1 MRTRAE
7 VVVLA
12 ADLAGTTVFAVEG
25 AIVAMRHGLDFLGVL
40 VVSLVTAVGGGI
52 IRDLLIGAAPPNAIR
67 DWRYPALAFL
77 AGTAAFVFHSA
88 AQGFTG
94 PLIIALD
101 AAGLAL
107 FAVAGVQ
114 KATNYGVR
122 PLVATLMGTLTG
134 VGGGVVRDMLLAQV
148 PTVLTADIYATA
160 AWLGSAV
167 LVSARAIRLPPA
179 VAALAG
185 GASCFALR
193 LLAVQHDWH
202 LPKVP
207 AW

>member
-1 MRTRAE
+1 MARPT
-7 VVVLA
+7 
-12 ADLAGTTVFAVEG
+12 
-25 AIVAMRHGLDFLGVL
+25 
-40 VVSLVTAVGGGI
+40 
-52 IRDLLIGAAPPNAIR
+52 
-67 DWRYPALAFL
+67 
-77 AGTAAFVFHSA
+77 
-88 AQGFTG
+88 
-94 PLIIALD
+94 

-122 PLVATLMGTLTG
+122 PFVATLMGTLTG

-167 LVSARAIRLPPA
+167 LVSARALRLPPG

-207 AW
+207 VW